1 MELRIDQDDY
11 EEDEHE
17 DSEVNVSVAI
27 SLIHHMHH
35 MHHMHLTPLPVNLP
49 VYRTLLKKATAATMT
64 RESSGPCH
72 PICDVVVAD
81 RQSSVVVTCPYDRQY

>member
-27 SLIHHMHH
+27 SLIHH